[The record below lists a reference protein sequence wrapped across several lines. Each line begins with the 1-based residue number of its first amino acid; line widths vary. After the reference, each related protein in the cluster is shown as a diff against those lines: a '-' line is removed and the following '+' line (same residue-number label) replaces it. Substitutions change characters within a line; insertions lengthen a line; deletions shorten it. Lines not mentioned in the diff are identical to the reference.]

1 MTLPLGD
8 FIGRFLL
15 HVLPKGFQKVRAFG
29 WLAPRRKR
37 GELAAIREALGTP
50 PPPPPEEETAP
61 ERILRLTRVDVTLC
75 PVCGKGCLVCIRE
88 LHRARDGPV

>member
-1 MTLPLGD
+1 MPLPLGD

-15 HVLPKGFQKVRAFG
+15 HVLPKGFQ
-29 WLAPRRKR
+29 
-37 GELAAIREALGTP
+37 
-50 PPPPPEEETAP
+50 
-61 ERILRLTRVDVTLC
+61 RLTRVGVTLC

>member
-37 GELAAIREALGTP
+37 GALAAIRKILGSVP
-50 PPPPPEEETAP
+50 
-61 ERILRLTRVDVTLC
+61 
-75 PVCGKGCLVCIRE
+75 
-88 LHRARDGPV
+88 